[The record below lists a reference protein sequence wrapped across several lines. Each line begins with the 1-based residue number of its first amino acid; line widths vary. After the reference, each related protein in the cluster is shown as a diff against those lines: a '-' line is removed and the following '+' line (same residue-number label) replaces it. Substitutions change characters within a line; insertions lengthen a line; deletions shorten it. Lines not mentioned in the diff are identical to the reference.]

1 MPQPA
6 LNAHTLQLPPK
17 PPVGSRPE
25 NTINLDKGEQPYP
38 PSPKVIEAIQLA
50 AASAHQYPDPN
61 GWELRQAIAE
71 YSNCAPE
78 NIVLGNGSDE
88 LIELVVKTHASVGD
102 NIIVPI
108 PSFFVYG
115 FAAQMLGV
123 ETRFVPRQADFS
135 VDVDAVVE
143 AANERTRVVYVANPN
158 NPTGTLTPRDS
169 LQTLLERCN
178 CSVVVD
184 ECYFEFSKT
193 TIADLINQHENLI
206 VLRSFSKGFGL
217 AGLRIGYAIANANA
231 ASAMFRSAHLFSTN
245 CVAQAAATAA
255 LTDLDYTNACIAE
268 ILEGRAFL
276 AAELASRGFE
286 VWPSDTNFLYVS
298 CKQFGVESG
307 VIVDRLKQVGIYV
320 ADFGNKPGTDA
331 FAIRI
336 AVGNQTQ
343 NQKLVEAV
351 DQIKASLTD

>member
-6 LNAHTLQLPPK
+6 VNSHTLQLPPK
-17 PPVGSRPE
+17 PPVATRPADA
-25 NTINLDKGEQPYP
+25 ISLDKGEQPYP
-38 PSPKVIEAIQLA
+38 PSPTVIEAIQQA

-61 GWELRQAIAE
+61 GWKLRQAIAE
-71 YSNCAPE
+71 YANCDPE

-88 LIELVVKTHASVGD
+88 LIELVVKTHASAGD
-102 NIIVPI
+102 NIVVPI

-123 ETRFVPRQADFS
+123 ETRFAPRQADYS

-143 AANERTRVVYVANPN
+143 VADERTRVVYVANPN
-158 NPTGTLTPRDS
+158 NPTSTLTSRES
-169 LQTLLERCN
+169 LERLLDRCD
-178 CSVVVD
+178 CAVVVD

-193 TIADLINQHENLI
+193 TIADLINQYENLI

-217 AGLRIGYAIANANA
+217 AGLRIGYAITNTTA

-245 CVAQAAATAA
+245 CIAQAAATAA

-268 ILEGRAFL
+268 ILEGREFL
-276 AAELASRGFE
+276 TRELSARQFA
-286 VWPSDTNFLYVS
+286 VMPSDTNFLYVS
-298 CKQFGVESG
+298 CERLGVESA
-307 VIVDRLKQVGIYV
+307 VIVDRLTQANIYV

-336 AVGNQTQ
+336 AVGSQEQ
-343 NQKLVEAV
+343 NQKLIEAV
-351 DQIKASLTD
+351 DQIAASS